1 MEDLREKGLTLHR
14 KKCFYS
20 KDSLE
25 FFDDIFSRE
34 GVSPDANKVKPSLT
48 FSRRPIQLKYEAY
61 LVCGTTIPDL
71 SKDMQPLHNH
81 LVSWLKKIHP
91 GSGPPNM
98 TMPLRS

>member
-34 GVSPDANKVKPSLT
+34 GVSADPKKV
-48 FSRRPIQLKYEAY
+48 EAI
-61 LVCGTTIPDL
+61 LNI
-71 SKDMQPLHNH
+71 
-81 LVSWLKKIHP
+81 
-91 GSGPPNM
+91 
-98 TMPLRS
+98 